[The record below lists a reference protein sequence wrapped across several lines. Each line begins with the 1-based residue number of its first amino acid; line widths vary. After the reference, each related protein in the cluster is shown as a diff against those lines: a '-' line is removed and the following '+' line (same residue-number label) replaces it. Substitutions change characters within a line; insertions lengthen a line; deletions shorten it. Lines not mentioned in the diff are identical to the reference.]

1 MPLPTSATPRLG
13 GTLDGLLG
21 QSSRAKNLAAN
32 SKAQLAAGPVT
43 SDQIFSLLD
52 NIRAL
57 IVQIDLY
64 AGTSGIDA
72 YATAQIP
79 NYTGTIT
86 TEVATTRAA
95 LQACI
100 AWVVSNFPVATT
112 WLQSHQLNADGT
124 RTPRNFSPAQTAG
137 LQTALQGV
145 LDTIA

>member
-1 MPLPTSATPRLG
+1 MPLPTSVTPRLG

-21 QSSRAKNLAAN
+21 QSSRAKSLAAN
-32 SKAQLAAGPVT
+32 AKAQLAAGSVT

-52 NIRAL
+52 NIRA
-57 IVQIDLY
+57 ISIQIDSY
-64 AGTSGIDA
+64 AGTAGINT

-86 TEVATTRAA
+86 NDVAATRAA

-100 AWVVSNFPVATT
+100 AWVISNFPVVST

-124 RTPRNFSPAQTAG
+124 RAPRSFSPAQTVG